1 VAFFVR
7 FLNHVGTISAAVA
20 VVVAFAVVLK
30 EHGFS
35 RALSKLM
42 QIQGTLAYAKE
53 RGKCPAIAN
62 IFILRNCAQN
72 PHPFHSS
79 IMRRKSRKR

>member
-7 FLNHVGTISAAVA
+7 FLNHVGTISVAVA

-35 RALSKLM
+35 RALSKPM
-42 QIQGTLAYAKE
+42 QIQGALAYAKE
-53 RGKCPAIAN
+53 RGICPAIAN
-62 IFILRNCAQN
+62 IFHLSQLC
-72 PHPFHSS
+72 PKPSSLPLLHHPPEVAE
-79 IMRRKSRKR
+79 

>member
-1 VAFFVR
+1 
-7 FLNHVGTISAAVA
+7 
-20 VVVAFAVVLK
+20 
-30 EHGFS
+30 
-35 RALSKLM
+35 M